1 MRPLLWLLIILIS
14 YGSLYP
20 FGFAAHEGSLEELAR
35 LFTTPALH
43 MGRGD
48 LVGNLL
54 LFAPYGFIA
63 ALLARQHPH
72 PQRQLVWLLTNG
84 AVLALALQIIQIWL
98 PSRVPALVD
107 VFANLGGMA
116 IGVAL
121 AGLLPRLL
129 PTQVQSA
136 LDGKDSGQALFA
148 ATLMLCW
155 LGYQWF
161 PLVPTLDLQNLLDAL
176 KPLLRTLQPDPIR
189 TLHTACAWLAFFWLA
204 RLLFKRPPGL
214 LLMTAASLLILVG
227 KLFIVGASIS
237 ASNVL
242 GLCLA
247 VTASPLL
254 QRHYGLNAL
263 IILMLFSLFASGLSP
278 FTLLDSPQTFHWI
291 PFTGMLEGDM
301 GNNLLNL
308 IEKSYFYGA
317 LILLIH
323 VNGARPL
330 PAAIAAASC
339 LLLIE
344 GAQLFLAGRTAESTD
359 PVLALLLGFALQQ
372 TFSTNPARS
381 RPARRQ

>member
-1 MRPLLWLLIILIS
+1 VRALLWLLVILIS

-20 FGFAAHEGSLEELAR
+20 FSFAAHEGSLEELGR
-35 LFTTPALH
+35 LFTAPNLN

-54 LFAPYGFIA
+54 LFVPYGFIA
-63 ALLARQHPH
+63 ALLARQRHHPH
-72 PQRQLVWLLTNG
+72 QQLVWLLVNG

-129 PTQVQSA
+129 PRQVQSA
-136 LDGKDSGQALFA
+136 LGSENSAQALFA
-148 ATLMLCW
+148 GTLMLCW
-155 LGYQWF
+155 LSDQWF
-161 PLVPTLDLQNLLDAL
+161 PLVPTLDLQNLLNAL
-176 KPLLRTLQPDPIR
+176 KPLLQTLQPDPVR
-189 TLHTACAWLAFFWLA
+189 TLHTTCAWLAFFWLTK
-204 RLLFKRPPGL
+204 LLFKQPPGL
-214 LLMTAASLLILVG
+214 IPIAVASLLILAG
-227 KLFIVGASIS
+227 KLFIVGAIIS
-237 ASNVL
+237 ASNVFA
-242 GLCLA
+242 LA
-247 VTASPLL
+247 LALAASPLL

-263 IILMLFSLFASGLSP
+263 IVLMLLSLFVSGFSP
-278 FTLLDSPQTFHWI
+278 FALRNSPQTFHWI

-372 TFSTNPARS
+372 TFSTNSARS